1 MPVILLVSPS
11 ARTPSTSPAISSGIP
26 AKRTMVEP
34 SSGKPAIS
42 YAMRARRTPEA
53 GIMNSC
59 SVPGSGN
66 IQSRLQVIRIRRS
79 FTGDTEF
86 LLRTVI
92 RGGHVVVRAG
102 PGRRGTCST
111 RPVTP
116 RAGLGGQDTA
126 LGRRPARRQRHGR
139 LPGTAP
145 VRPHHSAEPS
155 GYVAASGRRGRRACG
170 LQQRTGPIP
179 HAGKACLSRTAISFS
194 TSDLG
199 RGWPVLKRRA
209 PDEVG

>member
-1 MPVILLVSPS
+1 MTRS
-11 ARTPSTSPAISSGIP
+11 AQTTRRATARQRPRPASHPQPRT
-26 AKRTMVEP
+26 K
-34 SSGKPAIS
+34 
-42 YAMRARRTPEA
+42 
-53 GIMNSC
+53 
-59 SVPGSGN
+59 
-66 IQSRLQVIRIRRS
+66 IRRAARPRS
-79 FTGDTEF
+79 QKAKSAIFRWDTKF

-92 RGGHVVVRAG
+92 GGGHVVVRAG

-126 LGRRPARRQRHGR
+126 LGRRLARRQRHGR
-139 LPGTAP
+139 LPGTAR

-155 GYVAASGRRGRRACG
+155 GYVAACGRQGRRACG
-170 LQQRTGPIP
+170 LRQRTGPIP
-179 HAGKACLSRTAISFS
+179 QAGKACLSRTAISFS

-199 RGWPVLKRRA
+199 RGWSMLKRRA